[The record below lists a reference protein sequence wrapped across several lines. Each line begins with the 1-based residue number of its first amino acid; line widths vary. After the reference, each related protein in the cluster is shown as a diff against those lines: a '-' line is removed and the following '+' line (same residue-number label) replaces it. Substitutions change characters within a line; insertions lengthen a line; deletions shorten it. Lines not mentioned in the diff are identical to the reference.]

1 MKRIIYFLVL
11 ALAIS
16 YYQCGSPNKSTEDN
30 VVTVRLATDADR
42 LNPPLTVSNSTL
54 QILNNIFMPLQDFDP
69 ESLELKPVL
78 AKTRPV
84 IANIDSGEYKGGMS
98 FTFEILEDAVWDN
111 GKPVTA
117 DDYIFTLK
125 TVLNP
130 AVPATA
136 WRSVIDFIRD
146 VEKDP
151 SNPRKFT
158 VFSNQ
163 RYILAEEGC
172 SNFRIMPEYQY
183 DPKGILRNFTLKD
196 LANAEKAAQLVTSD
210 ARLQE
215 FAAAFTDPKFS
226 QDPAFITGCGAY
238 KLQSWTKDQELVLV
252 KKDNWWGDAYA
263 EKNPMLAAYP
273 VKITYTVIANPAT
286 AIEVLKGGK
295 ADVMSLIPPQQ
306 FNELKK
312 ETDFA
317 SKFEFHTP
325 DFQGFGYIG
334 FNCKRAALSDKKVRR
349 ALAHLTNIEEIIQS
363 VMYGLA
369 KPTVGPFH
377 VARDYYNKSLA
388 PINYDTEKAKSLL
401 TEAGWADS
409 DKNGVLDKMIDGKK
423 TELKLDLVVAANNT
437 VGISIAKLLQESA
450 QKVGV
455 TINVLTTEAKVMMTE
470 NMPKRQFDLL
480 MATAAVVNG
489 NDDPKQF
496 WHTTSDTPDG
506 NNRFGFGNAESDAL
520 IDQIRVTL
528 DKKQRDAL
536 YLKFQEIVYDEQP
549 AIFLFCPK
557 ERIVIAK
564 KFDAKTYFKRPG
576 YFENMFTVK

>member
-1 MKRIIYFLVL
+1 MKRIFYFLLLVL
-11 ALAIS
+11 AVGV
-16 YYQCGSPNKSTEDN
+16 YQCGNPSKSTEDN
-30 VVTVRLATDADR
+30 VVVVRLATDADK
-42 LNPPLTVSNSTL
+42 LNPPLTTNGTSMQL
-54 QILNNIFMPLQDFDP
+54 LGQLFLPLQEYDP
-69 ESLELKPVL
+69 ESLDLKPVL
-78 AKTRPV
+78 ARSAP
-84 IANIDSGEYKGGMS
+84 IINNIDTGEYKGGMS
-98 FTFEILEDAVWDN
+98 FTFEILDGAVWDN

-125 TVLNP
+125 AVLDP

-146 VEKDP
+146 VQKDP

-158 VFSNQ
+158 VYSNE

-183 DPKGILRNFTLKD
+183 DPKGILRNFSVKD

-226 QDPAFITGCGAY
+226 QDPAFISGCGAY

-252 KKDNWWGDAYA
+252 KKDKWWGDAYVD
-263 EKNPMLAAYP
+263 KNPMLAAYP
-273 VKITYTVIANPAT
+273 VKITYSVVANPAT

-295 ADVMSLIPPQQ
+295 ADVMTLIPPQQ
-306 FNELKK
+306 FLELKK
-312 ETDFA
+312 EADFA

-325 DFQGFGYIG
+325 DFPGYGYIG
-334 FNCKRAALSDKKVRR
+334 INGKRPALADKNVRR
-349 ALAHLTNIEEIIQS
+349 ALAHLTNVDEIIKS

-369 KPTVGPFH
+369 KPTIGPFH
-377 VARDYYNKSLA
+377 VARDYYNKSLT
-388 PINYDTEKAKSLL
+388 PINYDVEKAKALL
-401 TEAGWADS
+401 AAAGWVDS
-409 DKNGVLDKMIDGKK
+409 DKNGVLDKVINGKK
-423 TELKLDLVVAANNT
+423 SELKLDIVVAANNT
-437 VGISIAKLLQESA
+437 VGVSICKLLQESA
-450 QKVGV
+450 QKAGV
-455 TINVLTTEAKVMMTE
+455 AINILPTDAKVMVSE
-470 NMPKRQFDLL
+470 NMPKRQFDLF
-480 MATAAVVNG
+480 MATAGVVNG

-506 NNRFGFGNAESDAL
+506 SNRFGFGNAESDAL

-536 YLKFQEIVYDEQP
+536 YLKFQQIIYDEQP
-549 AIFLFCPK
+549 AIFLFCPQ
-557 ERIVIAK
+557 ERIVISK